1 VIFLVRSTIRP
12 GSTDHPEWRELLEKE
27 RRDGRALHESGKIR
41 GLWRVPGRYEAV
53 TIFDVESVEALD
65 KLLWSLPL
73 WKFMDI
79 HVEPLAEHYYD
90 NPDASRY
97 EDIAGI

>member
-1 VIFLVRSTIRP
+1 M
-12 GSTDHPEWRELLEKE
+12 DHPEWPQLLAQEREQ
-27 RRDGRALHESGKIR
+27 GRHLHESGMIR

-65 KLLWSLPL
+65 KLLWGLPL
-73 WKFMDI
+73 WRFMDI
-79 HVEPLAEHYYD
+79 HVEALAEHYYN

-97 EDIAGI
+97 EDVTGARPAERNG